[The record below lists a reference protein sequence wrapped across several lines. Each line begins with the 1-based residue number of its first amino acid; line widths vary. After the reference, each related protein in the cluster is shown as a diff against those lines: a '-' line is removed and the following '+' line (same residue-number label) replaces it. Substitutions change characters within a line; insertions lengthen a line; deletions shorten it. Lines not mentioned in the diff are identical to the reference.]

1 MVVVISDLF
10 TMSDSFKA
18 TQQDESGISS
28 KNQAIELLQRRKND
42 ITSRIKKLY
51 NLYASSGNDLL
62 LETIQENQ
70 RELDEKHMENM
81 RNMDSKGNE
90 RDVVCVYVEPKI
102 NPREFTFFINRSNQ
116 HTYSYT
122 Y

>member
-1 MVVVISDLF
+1 
-10 TMSDSFKA
+10 MS
-18 TQQDESGISS
+18 
-28 KNQAIELLQRRKND
+28 AITKHTEEIN
-42 ITSRIKKLY
+42 
-51 NLYASSGNDLL
+51 
-62 LETIQENQ
+62 
-70 RELDEKHMENM
+70 EKRMENM